1 MLGWMN
7 RFQTQMA
14 EHVEAT
20 AVTIG
25 KISIKLV
32 SCSSAFLQRLGRTR
46 ARTHTHTR
54 ARTHTHTRTHAH
66 ADSSQE
72 MDAVLQEI
80 AANSNL
86 SWALHDDSTT
96 LCDRI

>member
-32 SCSSAFLQRLGRTR
+32 SWSSAFLQRLGRTR
-46 ARTHTHTR
+46 A
-54 ARTHTHTRTHAH
+54 HTHTRTHTHTH